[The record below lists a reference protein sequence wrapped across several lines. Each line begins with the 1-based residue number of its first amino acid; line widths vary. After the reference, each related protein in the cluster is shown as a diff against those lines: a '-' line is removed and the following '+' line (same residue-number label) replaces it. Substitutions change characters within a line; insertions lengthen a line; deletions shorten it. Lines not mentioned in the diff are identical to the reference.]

1 MSEEELEK
9 LFKAA
14 LARQQVGTLEGVEAA
29 EIISRQAKA
38 EGIECAIAGGIAM
51 HLYGYHRATE
61 NVDLLASKQ
70 LSPSSQQQISF
81 GGNRYSVQVGEKNI
95 PVQVIVRSDVFQV
108 LYEAALRDAVT
119 IAEDRCVI
127 VPEWMVILKFL
138 ARRSKDILDLLW
150 MLKEPGLVN
159 RNRVLQL
166 LEKVLGK
173 PAAHSALPGLEIYYV
188 QADVMRG
195 GDENGRQER

>member
-14 LARQQVGTLEGVEAA
+14 LARQQVGTLEGVKAA

-61 NVDLLASKQ
+61 NVDLLASKPLSLSSEQQ
-70 LSPSSQQQISF
+70 LSF
-81 GGNRYSVQVGEKNI
+81 GGDRHSIQVGEKNI
-95 PVQVIVRSDVFQV
+95 PVQLIVRSDVFRV

-119 IAEDRCVI
+119 IAEDRRVI
-127 VPEWMVILKFL
+127 IPEWMVILKFL

-159 RNRVLQL
+159 RDRVLQL
-166 LEKVLGK
+166 LEQVLGET
-173 PAAHSALPGLEIYYV
+173 AAHSALRGLEIYYI
-188 QADVMRG
+188 QAEVMRG